1 MHLPDWFKVK
11 MARIRPIENILRK
24 YSLHSVCEEA
34 RCPNRSYCF
43 SIPTATFLILGNVCT
58 RNCAFCSVKTG
69 CPSEVDIDEPARI
82 VEAVRRMRLKY
93 VVITSVT
100 RDDLYD
106 GGAFHFANTIKA
118 IKGNFINVK
127 VEVLTPDFNGNIE
140 ALKMVL
146 SSAPDVFS
154 HNIETVRRLYPSIR
168 PQADYDLSLKVLNQA
183 VKAFPA
189 IKIKSGFMV
198 GLGERYDE
206 VTELINDLRE
216 SGCNFL
222 TIGQYLRPSKGKIP
236 VTEYIKPETFERLKD
251 MALAIGF
258 DYVASGPL
266 VRSSM
271 NANEA
276 LNFIL

>member
-11 MARIRPIENILRK
+11 MARIRPTENILRK

-43 SIPTATFLILGNVCT
+43 SIPTATFLILGNICT

-69 CPSEVDIDEPARI
+69 RPSEVDIDEPARI

-100 RDDLYD
+100 RDDLHD

-206 VTELINDLRE
+206 VIELINDLRE

-222 TIGQYLRPSKGKIP
+222 TIGQYLRPSKGKVH

-258 DYVASGPL
+258 DYAASGPL

-276 LNFIL
+276 LNFIR